1 MFYTWGS
8 VIVRR
13 ARLVLALSVAALLVF
28 AVLGVGVFGR
38 LLSAGFD
45 NPASASS
52 KAKVLLDQKFGGDPD
67 MIFLVHATSGTVDS
81 AATSASGEALA
92 AKLAADP
99 RLTGVTSYWT
109 THAASLRSK
118 DGTDALILTR
128 VVGDD
133 NQAATTSTKLLSDY
147 AHENTP
153 AATVR
158 IGGALGTGIGGQV
171 TKDLAVAESIAV
183 PLTLILLMVVF
194 GSVVAALLPLSIAVL
209 AIFGTLAELSV
220 LTHVTSVSIFAINL
234 TTALGLGLGI
244 DYALLMVSRFRE
256 ELANGVDVPEAVART
271 TATAGRTIAF
281 SALTVAA
288 ALAAM
293 IVFPVYFLKSFAYAG
308 VGVTAFAAMG
318 ALIVMPALLTVLGH
332 RVNAGRIP
340 GIKTVRSAETPFW
353 GRLAKAVMRRPIV
366 AAVPVVAV
374 LLFMAT
380 PLLKVTFAAPDDR
393 ALPTSAA
400 SHQVGDALRNDFAT
414 APSVTDVVVS
424 PALSPTALATY
435 ESALSAVP
443 GVQHVVNSGTVSGT
457 QRLTITTGLYSTSGA
472 GATMVKQV
480 RGIAAP
486 AGTHVLVGGD
496 TAALIDGK
504 EAISSRLLV
513 AGGIIVVTTF
523 ILLFLFTGSIVQP
536 VRALLGNVL
545 TLGATLGAMVWIF
558 QDGHFAKLLGFTP
571 TPTNTS
577 MPVLLFCIAFGLSM
591 DYEVFLMSR
600 IKELHDGGASNAD
613 AVTRGLARTGRIVS
627 TAAALL
633 AVSFF
638 AFATSKVSFIQF
650 FGLGTGLAIL
660 IDATLVRGVLV
671 PAFMRAFGENS
682 WYAPKVLRRLHNRIG
697 LSDAE
702 APAPHLVDA

>member
-1 MFYTWGS
+1 MFYALGS

-52 KAKVLLDQKFGGDPD
+52 RAKVLLDQKFGGDPD
-67 MIFLVHATSGTVDS
+67 MIFLVHATSGTVDGA
-81 AATSASGEALA
+81 AATANGEALA

-109 THAASLRSK
+109 THAPNLRSK

-133 NQAATTSTKLLSDY
+133 NQAATTSTKLLSAY
-147 AHENTP
+147 AHENTR

-353 GRLAKAVMRRPIV
+353 GRLANAVMRRPIV
-366 AAVPVVAV
+366 AAVP
-374 LLFMAT
+374 
-380 PLLKVTFAAPDDR
+380 
-393 ALPTSAA
+393 S
-400 SHQVGDALRNDFAT
+400 
-414 APSVTDVVVS
+414 S
-424 PALSPTALATY
+424 PCCS
-435 ESALSAVP
+435 SW
-443 GVQHVVNSGTVSGT
+443 
-457 QRLTITTGLYSTSGA
+457 QR
-472 GATMVKQV
+472 
-480 RGIAAP
+480 P
-486 AGTHVLVGGD
+486 
-496 TAALIDGK
+496 
-504 EAISSRLLV
+504 
-513 AGGIIVVTTF
+513 
-523 ILLFLFTGSIVQP
+523 
-536 VRALLGNVL
+536 
-545 TLGATLGAMVWIF
+545 
-558 QDGHFAKLLGFTP
+558 
-571 TPTNTS
+571 
-577 MPVLLFCIAFGLSM
+577 C
-591 DYEVFLMSR
+591 
-600 IKELHDGGASNAD
+600 
-613 AVTRGLARTGRIVS
+613 
-627 TAAALL
+627 
-633 AVSFF
+633 
-638 AFATSKVSFIQF
+638 
-650 FGLGTGLAIL
+650 
-660 IDATLVRGVLV
+660 
-671 PAFMRAFGENS
+671 
-682 WYAPKVLRRLHNRIG
+682 
-697 LSDAE
+697 
-702 APAPHLVDA
+702 